1 MRPKRQSEEVTNHP
15 LGSDA
20 AAAGEVLGTA
30 AAAEVLGAAA
40 AAEVLG
46 AAEYQSLDVGDST
59 KLDVRNDL
67 GR

>member
-30 AAAEVLGAAA
+30 AAGEVLGTAAA
-40 AAEVLG
+40 GEVLE
-46 AAEYQSLDVGDST
+46 AAEYHSLDVGDST
-59 KLDVRNDL
+59 KPDVRDDL
-67 GR
+67 GK

>member
-1 MRPKRQSEEVTNHP
+1 MRSKRQSEEVTNHP

-20 AAAGEVLGTA
+20 AAAGEVSGTVAAGEVSGATA
-30 AAAEVLGAAA
+30 AGEVSGAAK
-40 AAEVLG
+40 
-46 AAEYQSLDVGDST
+46 YQSLDFGDST